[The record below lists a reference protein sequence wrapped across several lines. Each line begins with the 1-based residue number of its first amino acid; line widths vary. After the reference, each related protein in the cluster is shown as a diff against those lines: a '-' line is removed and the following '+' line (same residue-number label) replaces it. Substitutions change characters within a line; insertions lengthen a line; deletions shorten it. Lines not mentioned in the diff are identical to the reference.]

1 MKRRLIC
8 VLFLSLALVMNISL
22 LSALEVNIK
31 SFPNHNIM
39 ISALNPG
46 SIYSLI
52 ESFYGTTDSEGKF
65 SKMISLSQS
74 NFDVKV
80 WVKNGND
87 VVVSDRID
95 GVSSGDTINLMMFPG
110 QVERVDTFD
119 EPANDTVS
127 ANDTSLNASNESA
140 NTSEVIEVP
149 VDNPSI
155 TGLAATDDA
164 GTSSNMLFY
173 IVGGVVAFVAVFFG
187 VMRIR
192 NTKNRGKE
200 KEVKIKKL
208 SEFKKE
214 QEDAAVQKNID
225 GDDYKKAI
233 EDAEKKIEDAQK
245 EIKKLKNEGRIKE
258 MRKKIEEEQ
267 KALERLEKGEE

>member
-1 MKRRLIC
+1 
-8 VLFLSLALVMNISL
+8 
-22 LSALEVNIK
+22 
-31 SFPNHNIM
+31 
-39 ISALNPG
+39 
-46 SIYSLI
+46 
-52 ESFYGTTDSEGKF
+52 
-65 SKMISLSQS
+65 
-74 NFDVKV
+74 
-80 WVKNGND
+80 
-87 VVVSDRID
+87 
-95 GVSSGDTINLMMFPG
+95 MMFPG
-110 QVERVDTFD
+110 QVERVDAFD
-119 EPANDTVS
+119 EPANDTVL
-127 ANDTSLNASNESA
+127 ANNTSLNASNESA